1 MIHNSLQANYYEKRL
16 EMYKGFS
23 KKTKRLEQLINKK
36 VSQVFEQNGV
46 ETISYSSFSVLEY
59 LETHQDRDI
68 FQKDIEHALSVNRAT
83 ASKMIKLLTKKGY
96 VSQKTFDQDARYKLL
111 FLTDEG
117 RDLYQADV
125 QAASNLDQF
134 FNEVLSEED
143 FSAFDQI
150 YEKLEKKLSK

>member
-1 MIHNSLQANYYEKRL
+1 
-16 EMYKGFS
+16 MYKGFS

-96 VSQKTFDQDARYKLL
+96 VSQKTFAQDARYKLL

-117 RDLYQADV
+117 RELYQADV

-143 FSAFDQI
+143 FLAFDQI
-150 YEKLEKKLSK
+150 YEKLEKKLAK